1 VGRSALLIVLAAAAC
16 DAGTRSLGVGPA
28 ADLAEVAAGR
38 AGASGRPGEEAGA
51 GSPSSTGGQG
61 GTPAAGGDG
70 GASGSGAMTASGGA
84 APQAGSGGAAG
95 EETNPG
101 VAGEAG
107 AGPVPG
113 SVKVT
118 RVSVTSD
125 GAAADSGS
133 ATPRVSS
140 DGRFVVFY
148 SMAANLAPDDNLT
161 WDVFLHDRETGRTV
175 LASADTSGRSGDA
188 TSWSGAL
195 SGDGRTVC
203 FISWSTTF
211 APNRGNQWPTLYVG
225 GPLGPSDPFL
235 SNLTPLTPA
244 EADQTSGGCSIS
256 ADGARI
262 AFESQASNLIPGETN
277 APGSYVFDSET
288 GLERVRYTLDGLTET
303 TPSPG
308 QAPLLSADGSLL
320 AVEIIDATGVETV
333 FAHELAT
340 GVSTP
345 VALPHDGTNLDGPN
359 FLPSLSADGRRIAF
373 VSLATNLLP
382 ADSNGVADAYLR
394 DFSGDSLERISL
406 STEGAEADGATLEAA
421 VSGDGR
427 RVAFVSTATN
437 LVAGTPHAGA
447 AIYLRDL
454 ETRVTTRLPF
464 PPPGRDEYFEGL
476 SFSHDG
482 KILVFASNVPRIVE
496 GDDGPTADVFAVEFG
511 EDFRASSAGN

>member
-1 VGRSALLIVLAAAAC
+1 MRLGMGRSLLLLVLAGAAC

-28 ADLAEVAAGR
+28 AEVAEVAAGR
-38 AGASGRPGEEAGA
+38 AGASGRPGDEADA
-51 GSPSSTGGQG
+51 GSPSSTGGGG
-61 GTPAAGGDG
+61 GTRAGTSG
-70 GASGSGAMTASGGA
+70 GAAAGSGAMTASGGSA
-84 APQAGSGGAAG
+84 APVGNGGAAG
-95 EETNPG
+95 EGTNPG

-107 AGPVPG
+107 EGPVPG
-113 SVKVT
+113 AVTVT
-118 RVSVTSD
+118 RVSVTSE
-125 GAAADSGS
+125 GVAADSGS

-161 WDVFLHDRETGRTV
+161 WDVYLHDRETGRTV
-175 LASADTSGRSGDA
+175 LASADASGRSGDA

-203 FISWSTTF
+203 FLSWSTTF
-211 APNRGNQWPTLYVG
+211 ARNRGNQWPTLYVG
-225 GPLGPSDPFL
+225 GPLGPAEPFL
-235 SNLTPLTPA
+235 SNLTPITPA
-244 EADQTSGGCSIS
+244 DADQTSGGCSIS
-256 ADGARI
+256 ADGTRL
-262 AFESQASNLIPGETN
+262 AFESQASNLIPGATN
-277 APGSYVFDSET
+277 APGSYVFDSVT
-288 GLERVRYTLDGLTET
+288 GLERVRYTLDGLSET

-320 AVEIIDATGVETV
+320 AVEILDASGVETV
-333 FAHELAT
+333 FLHDLAS

-382 ADSNGVADAYLR
+382 ADTNGVADAYLR

-406 STEGAEADGATLEAA
+406 STEGAEADGATLETA

-437 LVAGTPHAGA
+437 LVAGAPHAGA

-482 KILVFASNVPRIVE
+482 QILVFASNVPHIVE
-496 GDDGPTADVFAVEFG
+496 GVDEPTAHVFAVDFGTFG
-511 EDFRASSAGN
+511 E